1 MVQSA
6 HSIALLMLFFMAI
19 TSCDKAEKPLI
30 DETTYESLLYESE
43 LIFALHIQTM
53 DTVLTQS
60 LLDSM
65 WTKYNV
71 TLEQFEQSH
80 RLYERDVEKQL
91 QRVMRVA
98 EKLGNEHE
106 ELELRLYDLRE
117 EERLERRREA
127 GID

>member
-1 MVQSA
+1 MPKFAS
-6 HSIALLMLFFMAI
+6 HIALFMLFVLVM
-19 TSCDKAEKPLI
+19 TSCEETEKPSI
-30 DETTYESLLYESE
+30 DEATYESLLYESE
-43 LIFALHIQTM
+43 LIFALHTQTL
-53 DTVLTQS
+53 DTVLTQK

-71 TLEQFEQSH
+71 TPEQFEQSH
-80 RLYERDVEKQL
+80 RLYERDVEQQL
-91 QRVMRVA
+91 QRVLRVA

>member
-1 MVQSA
+1 MIYR
-6 HSIALLMLFFMAI
+6 SILRILILVLALFLY
-19 TSCDKAEKPLI
+19 SCDDAEQPSI
-30 DETTYESLLYESE
+30 DETTYEALLYESE
-43 LIFALHIQTM
+43 LIFALHTQTL

-71 TLEQFEQSH
+71 TPEQFEQSH
-80 RLYERDVEKQL
+80 RIYERDVEEQL
-91 QRVMRVA
+91 DRVMRVA

-117 EERLERRREA
+117 EERLQRRKEA

>member
-1 MVQSA
+1 MHQSA
-6 HSIALLMLFFMAI
+6 YSIALLMLFILGI
-19 TSCDKAEKPLI
+19 TSCDETEKPSI
-30 DETTYESLLYESE
+30 DEATYESLLYESE
-43 LIFALHIQTM
+43 LIFALHTQTL
-53 DTVLTQS
+53 DTVLTQK

-71 TLEQFEQSH
+71 TPGEFEQSH

-91 QRVMRVA
+91 ERVLRVA
-98 EKLGNEHE
+98 ERLGNEHE
-106 ELELRLYDLRE
+106 ELEIKLYDLRE

>member
-1 MVQSA
+1 MLNRSLFW
-6 HSIALLMLFFMAI
+6 ALIPGLALFLY
-19 TSCDKAEKPLI
+19 SCEKSEQPSI
-30 DETTYESLLYESE
+30 DETTYEALLYESE
-43 LIFALHIQTM
+43 LIFALHTQTL

-65 WTKYNV
+65 WTKYDV
-71 TLEQFEQSH
+71 TPEQFEQSH
-80 RLYERDVEKQL
+80 RLYERDVEEQL
-91 QRVMRVA
+91 ERVMRVA

-117 EERLERRREA
+117 EERLQRRKEA

>member
-1 MVQSA
+1 MPKIAS
-6 HSIALLMLFFMAI
+6 HIALLMMFLVVI
-19 TSCDKAEKPLI
+19 TSCNEAEKPSI

-71 TLEQFEQSH
+71 TQEQFEQSH

-91 QRVMRVA
+91 KRVMRVA